1 MLWCFLLIGCF
12 FLMFQRGKFAK
23 YSYNYH
29 TFAEWSLKISKHKTS
44 QRSPVCSVL
53 LFEIRKHNKP
63 VISARI
69 ALVSTMNDP
78 LQELYNLGSVFN
90 VDDVFVQNRSDF
102 NRGHNVIRQQLL
114 SNYAPFI
121 SMEDFLNSLNAL
133 NIIAVVI

>member
-44 QRSPVCSVL
+44 QRSPVCSIL

-78 LQELYNLGSVFN
+78 LHSKNFTIWGQCLMWMMFLC
-90 VDDVFVQNRSDF
+90 R
-102 NRGHNVIRQQLL
+102 I
-114 SNYAPFI
+114 AAI
-121 SMEDFLNSLNAL
+121 S
-133 NIIAVVI
+133 IADITSFGNNCRPTTHHLFRWKIS